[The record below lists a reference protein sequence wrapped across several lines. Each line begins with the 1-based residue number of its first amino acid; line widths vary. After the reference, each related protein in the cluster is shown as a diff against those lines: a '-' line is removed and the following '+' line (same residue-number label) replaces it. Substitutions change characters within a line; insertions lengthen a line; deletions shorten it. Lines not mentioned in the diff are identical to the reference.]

1 MAAMDIDLLK
11 TFVAICDS
19 KSFTAAARQVGRT
32 QSAVSLQMRRLEES
46 LGRPLFLRGAPGATL
61 TEHGVLLLPNARRIL
76 AAVNEAL
83 VSFDRATV
91 EGIVVVGMPDDY
103 APRILVPVLSAFA
116 SLYPAAAIDLVID
129 ESRTLVKRLAEG
141 SVDLAFVTEGEGPMS
156 GGPIAF
162 RDEMVWAAPLHGD
175 IHRRDPLPIAIW
187 DEEDAYSRRMRAA
200 LEAMGRSF
208 RTVVVTRS
216 MTGLRGAVA
225 SGVAVSAMMR
235 SGVTDGMRELT
246 AAEGFPPLAEL
257 SVLLEKAH
265 LKKSTIVDELE
276 RTLIDA
282 VGRTFAASRAA
293 SRSEQAVT
301 GSV

>member
-1 MAAMDIDLLK
+1 
-11 TFVAICDS
+11 
-19 KSFTAAARQVGRT
+19 
-32 QSAVSLQMRRLEES
+32 
-46 LGRPLFLRGAPGATL
+46 
-61 TEHGVLLLPNARRIL
+61 
-76 AAVNEAL
+76 
-83 VSFDRATV
+83 
-91 EGIVVVGMPDDY
+91 
-103 APRILVPVLSAFA
+103 
-116 SLYPAAAIDLVID
+116 
-129 ESRTLVKRLAEG
+129 
-141 SVDLAFVTEGEGPMS
+141 
-156 GGPIAF
+156 
-162 RDEMVWAAPLHGD
+162 
-175 IHRRDPLPIAIW
+175 
-187 DEEDAYSRRMRAA
+187 
-200 LEAMGRSF
+200 
-208 RTVVVTRS
+208 

-257 SVLLEKAH
+257 SVRLEKAH

>member
-103 APRILVPVLSAFA
+103 APRILVRQGIWGAREFADDLNEMLRDYAASPERSAPNTRIVEA
-116 SLYPAAAIDLVID
+116 RQKD
-129 ESRTLVKRLAEG
+129 
-141 SVDLAFVTEGEGPMS
+141 
-156 GGPIAF
+156 
-162 RDEMVWAAPLHGD
+162 WAVEH
-175 IHRRDPLPIAIW
+175 LP
-187 DEEDAYSRRMRAA
+187 Y
-200 LEAMGRSF
+200 
-208 RTVVVTRS
+208 
-216 MTGLRGAVA
+216 LRGRLFA
-225 SGVAVSAMMR
+225 
-235 SGVTDGMRELT
+235 
-246 AAEGFPPLAEL
+246 
-257 SVLLEKAH
+257 
-265 LKKSTIVDELE
+265 
-276 RTLIDA
+276 TLIDA
-282 VGRTFAASRAA
+282 KLRARGRDLPESK
-293 SRSEQAVT
+293 RSGAGAV
-301 GSV
+301 S

>member
-1 MAAMDIDLLK
+1 MAVMDIDLLK
-11 TFVAICDS
+11 TFIAICDT

-46 LGRPLFLRGAPGATL
+46 LGRPLFLRGTPGATL

-83 VSFDRATV
+83 ASFDRATV

-103 APRILVPVLSAFA
+103 APRILAPVLSAFA
-116 SLYPAAAIDLVID
+116 SLYPAAAIDVVID

-156 GGPIAF
+156 GGPVAF
-162 RDEMVWAAPLHGD
+162 RDEMVWTAPPDGD
-175 IHRRDPLPIAIW
+175 IHLRDPLPIAVW
-187 DEEDAYSRRMRAA
+187 GEEDSYVRRMRSA
-200 LEAMGRSF
+200 LETMGRPF

-216 MTGLRGAVA
+216 MTGLRAAVA
-225 SGVAVSAMMR
+225 SGLAVSAMMR
-235 SGVTDGMRELT
+235 SSVTDGMRELT
-246 AAEGFPPLAEL
+246 AAEGFPPLAAL
-257 SVLLEKAH
+257 SVRLEKAH
-265 LKKSTIVDELE
+265 LTKSTIVDELE

-282 VGRTFAASRAA
+282 VARAFESTRA
-293 SRSEQAVT
+293 MIPRIDRP
-301 GSV
+301 

>member
-1 MAAMDIDLLK
+1 MDIDLLK

-83 VSFDRATV
+83 ASFDRATV

-116 SLYPAAAIDLVID
+116 SLYPAAAIDLVVD
-129 ESRTLVKRLAEG
+129 ESRTLVKRLADG

-156 GGPIAF
+156 GGPVAF
-162 RDEMVWAAPLHGD
+162 RDEMVWAAPPHGD

-187 DEEDAYSRRMRAA
+187 DEEDAYSRRMRGA

-216 MTGLRGAVA
+216 MTGLRGAVVA
-225 SGVAVSAMMR
+225 GVAVSAMMR
-235 SGVTDGMRELT
+235 SSVTDEMRELT

-257 SVLLEKAH
+257 SVRLEKAH

-282 VGRTFAASRAA
+282 VARIFEAPRAA
-293 SRSEQAVT
+293 PRSEQALA
-301 GSV
+301 GS

>member
-1 MAAMDIDLLK
+1 MAVMDIDLLK
-11 TFVAICDS
+11 TFVAICDT

-83 VSFDRATV
+83 ASFDRATV

-103 APRILVPVLSAFA
+103 APRILAPVLSAFA
-116 SLYPAAAIDLVID
+116 SLYPAAAIDVVID

-141 SVDLAFVTEGEGPMS
+141 SVDLAFVSEGEGPTS
-156 GGPIAF
+156 GGPVAF
-162 RDEMVWAAPLHGD
+162 RDEMVWTAPPHGD
-175 IHRRDPLPIAIW
+175 IHLRDPLPIAVW
-187 DEEDAYSRRMRAA
+187 DEGDAYSRHMRSA
-200 LEAMGRSF
+200 LEAMGRRF

-216 MTGLRGAVA
+216 MTGLRGAVT
-225 SGVAVSAMMR
+225 SGLAVTAVMR
-235 SGVTDGMRELT
+235 SSVMDGMRELT
-246 AAEGFPPLAEL
+246 AADGFPPLAEI
-257 SVLLEKAH
+257 SVRLEKAH

-276 RTLIDA
+276 KTLIDA
-282 VGRTFAASRAA
+282 VGRVFEAMRTIPRT
-293 SRSEQAVT
+293 E
-301 GSV
+301 